1 MNTVTGRDF
10 LLNEL
15 GGLINVAIWGWVSYF
30 LIYCAIS
37 LFVDSH
43 YIVAFIPLVIA
54 IPFIVVA
61 FYYLKWVAD
70 DWKAFLDAKVD
81 FN

>member
-15 GGLINVAIWGWVSYF
+15 AVLIKVAIWGWGGSY
-30 LIYCAIS
+30 LIYGAIS
-37 LFVDSH
+37 LFADFH
-43 YIVAFIPLVIA
+43 YIVAFIPLVIGLA
-54 IPFIVVA
+54 LFAVA

-70 DWKAFLDAKVD
+70 DWKAFLDAKVE
-81 FN
+81 F